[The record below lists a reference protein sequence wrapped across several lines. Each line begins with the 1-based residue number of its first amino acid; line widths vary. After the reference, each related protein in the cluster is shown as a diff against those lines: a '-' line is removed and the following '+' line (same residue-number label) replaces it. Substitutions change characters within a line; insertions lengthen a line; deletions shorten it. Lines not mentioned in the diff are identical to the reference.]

1 MTDAVQTYRPAED
14 IAEDIAAL
22 VRHYPPLVQSR
33 SWFTYQVADGVVT
46 LEGHIKSAI
55 AEGILLDNLPRI
67 PGVIRVD
74 SSGLFNDEDLRLAL
88 GKLLPVGVTLYVD
101 YGYVVIMGSLPAR
114 RKPEALIA
122 RLAKVPGVRT
132 LESRLD

>member
-22 VRHYPPLVQSR
+22 VRRYPPLVQSR
-33 SWFTYQVADGVVT
+33 SWFHYRVEDGVVT

-55 AEGILLDNLPRI
+55 AERILLDNLPRI
-67 PGVIRVD
+67 PGVVQVD
-74 SSGLFNDEDLRLAL
+74 SSDLHNDEDLRLAL
-88 GKLLPVGVTLYVD
+88 GQLLPVGVTLYVD

-132 LESRLD
+132 LESRLG